1 MATWSAQVAGM
12 TILREALIT
21 LPDVTSLVQLTADP
35 TKFKIFYEHAKDHIE
50 LPYIIMSH
58 IAGGFENTTPA
69 QVSADMDFKIVLHSF
84 NMPQSVL
91 GMKAIAGLHR
101 MLPVTIL
108 YAQGNPD
115 GNTPVAPYA
124 TIRQRLPIH
133 ERRVVQN
140 VPYFMGGG
148 IYRIR
153 LIEE

>member
-1 MATWSAQVAGM
+1 MATWSAQIVGS

-21 LPDVTSLVQLTADP
+21 LSDVTDLVKLEADN
-35 TKFKIFYEHAKDHIE
+35 TKFKILYEHVEDHIA
-50 LPYIIMSH
+50 LPYIVITH

-69 QVSADMDFKIVLHSF
+69 TVSADMDFKIVLHSF
-84 NMPQSVL
+84 NMSQSVL

-140 VPYFMGGG
+140 VSYFMGGG